1 MWGHNEGNMKG
12 FGIYI
17 KNALLDPKHVE
28 AMGQA
33 VWLYMWMIDHMTSI
47 DEKGI
52 GKVLG
57 GRPVKYEEIE
67 KELGISQ
74 DTYTRW
80 IARLEEYPYIISTR
94 TPYGI
99 VYKVLK
105 AEKRFRKDA
114 ERIRNNAES
123 NRIREDAE
131 SNKTNHYNTE
141 DNTAIVAQDATGKE
155 ENKRIGEFIDLFK
168 NITPTYSRLFQMPPQ
183 REAARR
189 LLKLKT
195 LDKWVLFIESY
206 AGRMKIDPYC
216 PKAITPSQL
225 ESKLGAIIAYGSS
238 LRAKAGAGGKGRG
251 FA

>member
-1 MWGHNEGNMKG
+1 MKG

-17 KNALLDPKHVE
+17 KNTLLDPKHVE

-47 DEKGI
+47 DEKGV

-57 GRPVKYEEIE
+57 GRPVKYDEIQ

-80 IARLEEYPYIISTR
+80 IDKLEEYPYIITTR

-105 AEKRFRKDA
+105 ADKRFRKDSG
-114 ERIRNNAES
+114 RIRKPADS
-123 NRIREDAE
+123 NRVREDAE
-131 SNKTNHYNTE
+131 SNKTNHYKSE
-141 DNTAIVAQDATGKE
+141 DESISEPSSQDDSKQK
-155 ENKRIGEFIDLFK
+155 NKDIAEMIDLFK
-168 NITPTYSRLFQMPPQ
+168 VVNPAHGRLFQMNPQ
-183 REAARR
+183 RQAAER
-189 LLKLKT
+189 LLKMKT
-195 LDKWVLFIESY
+195 LGGW
-206 AGRMKIDPYC
+206 MKFMEVFSQKMQTDPYC
-216 PKAITPSQL
+216 PKATTPSQL
-225 ESKLGAIIAYGSS
+225 ESKLGAIIAYGNS
-238 LRAKAGAGGKGRG
+238 LKTKELSGAGKGRG

>member
-1 MWGHNEGNMKG
+1 MEHNELAMKG

-17 KNALLDPKHVE
+17 KNSLLDPKHVE

-33 VWLYMWMIDHMTSI
+33 VWLYMWFIDHMTSI
-47 DEKGI
+47 DEKGV

-80 IARLEEYPYIISTR
+80 IARLEEYPYIITTR

-105 AEKRFRKDA
+105 ADKRFRKNATSFRKNTESIDS
-114 ERIRNNAES
+114 EKLRNV
-123 NRIREDAE
+123 I
-131 SNKTNHYNTE
+131 KTNHYKSKDKPNTS
-141 DNTAIVAQDATGKE
+141 AQDAQGKE
-155 ENKRIGEFIDLFK
+155 ENKKIGEFIDLFK
-168 NITPTYSRLFQMPPQ
+168 HITPTYARMFQMPPQ

-189 LLKLKT
+189 LLKLKPIEE
-195 LDKWVLFIESY
+195 WVAFMEAY
-206 AGRMKIDPYC
+206 AAKLKSDPYC
-216 PKAITPSQL
+216 PKATTPAQV
-225 ESKLGAIIAYGSS
+225 EAKLGSILAYGST
-238 LRAKAGAGGKGRG
+238 LKAKETAGGKGRG